1 MFNRDR
7 LEAIPPDVEKRL
19 AELETRVDFQE
30 QALSELSDALAQARL
45 EVARSHELMQRVMS
59 DLKQVRT
66 ELHAD
71 PGEEPPPPHY

>member
-1 MFNRDR
+1 MFNRDHP
-7 LEAIPPDVEKRL
+7 EGIPPAVEKRL

-30 QALSELSDALAQARL
+30 QALSELSDALAGARL
-45 EVARSHELMQRVMS
+45 EVARSQELLQRVMS